1 MPDNFGDKKN
11 TNGFDKNPQNIN
23 RKGTPISIKNQL
35 KQLMVKDGTLPI
47 PKDFLKSEDEKNYY
61 FKLPTQE
68 MLALKLV
75 TTAMGKGKD
84 AFQALKLMLETFDGK
99 PTQPVKQSTDLNI
112 NNYSDLTV
120 EELENKLNDIK
131 TKVDK

>member
-1 MPDNFGDKKN
+1 MSGKNDIHNDPNHN

-23 RKGTPISIKNQL
+23 KKGTSISIKNQL
-35 KQLMVKDGTLPI
+35 KELMLKDGTLPI
-47 PKDFLKSEDEKNYY
+47 PKDFLTNEDEKNYY
-61 FKLPTQE
+61 FKLPTQQ

-99 PTQPVKQSTDLNI
+99 AQNTVNVTTDIPL
-112 NNYSDLTV
+112 SVTPLTFF
-120 EELENKLNDIK
+120 K
-131 TKVDK
+131 TDDKDK